1 MAGMIE
7 VVIDSVRVSLTNQ
20 QRIVILKEVSAERYL
35 PIWIGPY
42 EAEAITIA
50 LQEVEIARPQT
61 HDLIKNL
68 LLALNA
74 RLARIEIT
82 AIRDDVYFANLIL
95 EMGGEEVRIDSRPS
109 DAVAMAVRCHVPI
122 LVAKDVM
129 ITASITPEQE
139 EPTAQSSEEKLPR
152 KKGAASESSADRL
165 SIFEDFI
172 EHLDMDDAKKNTPP
186 GENPTKPRKP
196 KKA

>member
-1 MAGMIE
+1 MARMIE

-20 QRIVILKEVSAERYL
+20 QRIVILKEISAERYL

-68 LLALNA
+68 IHTMNA
-74 RLARIEIT
+74 RLSRIEIT

-95 EMGGEEVRIDSRPS
+95 DNAGEEVRIDCRPS

-129 ITASITPEQE
+129 DTASIMPEVS
-139 EPTAQSSEEKLPR
+139 EPDTSKDEEKAGR
-152 KKGAASESSADRL
+152 KKKTAVEASPDRL

-172 EHLDMDDAKKNTPP
+172 DHLDVDDTTKGTASDGTSP
-186 GENPTKPRKP
+186 KPRKP
-196 KKA
+196 KKV

>member
-1 MAGMIE
+1 MADMIE

-68 LLALNA
+68 ILALNA
-74 RLARIEIT
+74 RLSRIEIV

-95 EMGGEEVRIDSRPS
+95 ETGGEEIRIDSRPS

-122 LVAKDVM
+122 LVARDVM
-129 ITASITPEQE
+129 DTASITPEPE
-139 EPTAQSSEEKLPR
+139 ESAPQGSEEKTLR
-152 KKGAASESSADRL
+152 KKKTPGDASTDRL

-172 EHLDMDDAKKNTPP
+172 DHLDVDDSIKGPP
-186 GENPTKPRKP
+186 PDENPPKPRKP
-196 KKA
+196 KKV

>member
-1 MAGMIE
+1 MVKMIE

-20 QRIVILKEVSAERYL
+20 QRIVILKEINEERYL

-61 HDLIKNL
+61 HDLIKNIINT
-68 LLALNA
+68 LNA
-74 RLARIEIT
+74 RLVRIEIT
-82 AIRDDVYFANLIL
+82 KIKDDVYFANLVL
-95 EMGGEEVRIDSRPS
+95 ETNGGEIRIDSRPS
-109 DAVAMAVRCHVPI
+109 DAVAMAVRCHVSI
-122 LVAKDVM
+122 LVSRDIMDAAAIM
-129 ITASITPEQE
+129 PEKE
-139 EPTAQSSEEKLPR
+139 EPAESQPAGKTIN
-152 KKGAASESSADRL
+152 GADKPSPSANDRL

-172 EHLDMDDAKKNTPP
+172 DQLDANDATKTISPDKDKP
-186 GENPTKPRKP
+186 KPRKP